1 LSKPPNPWIVDKA
14 NVPKQ
19 HEFSQLYVHICLMR
33 YMLNTIIPKNDFS
46 IKLNNLLVQ
55 YPSVDPNALG
65 MKPNWQDEPL
75 WK

>member
-1 LSKPPNPWIVDKA
+1 
-14 NVPKQ
+14 
-19 HEFSQLYVHICLMR
+19 
-33 YMLNTIIPKNDFS
+33 MLNTIIPKNDFS